1 MIVKFLAGKLVHHLG
16 PRKDWEGLLDD
27 LDEGYLM
34 QSGNSWLTH
43 KHPQNGHLRLLGL
56 DPL

>member
-1 MIVKFLAGKLVHHLG
+1 MIVKILDDSVVHQEQ
-16 PRKDWEGLLDD
+16 RKDWEGLLGD

-43 KHPQNGHLRLLGL
+43 KYPQNRHLLLLGL
-56 DPL
+56 DSL